1 MSLELATLLSLTQ
14 SSVESGQTAFGL
26 ALLGEVLVI
35 MVTADSCQKLIG

>member
-14 SSVESGQTAFGL
+14 NSVESGQAAFGL

-35 MVTADSCQKLIG
+35 MVTADSCQN